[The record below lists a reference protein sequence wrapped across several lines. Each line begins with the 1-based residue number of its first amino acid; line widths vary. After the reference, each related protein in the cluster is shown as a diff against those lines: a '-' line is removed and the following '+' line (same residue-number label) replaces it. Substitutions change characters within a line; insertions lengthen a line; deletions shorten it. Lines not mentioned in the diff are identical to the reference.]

1 MATLEENK
9 TTLKNANSELY
20 KNVNG
25 TRIRLSDSE
34 YETEVTRQAT
44 NLTEQQ
50 AKDTIVN
57 DGGTHA
63 DYKEIRRD
71 AYISLLGDVYD
82 QLDYIYHNGLDA
94 WKVKIKEVKDKYPK
108 P

>member
-9 TTLKNANSELY
+9 TTLKNANSTLY

-25 TRIRLSDSE
+25 VRIELTSDE
-34 YETEVTRQAT
+34 YNAEITRQAT
-44 NLTEQQ
+44 NMTSTQ
-50 AKDTIVN
+50 AKDTIIN
-57 DGGTHA
+57 DGGSHA

-82 QLDYIYHNGLDA
+82 HTKGPRKLKGRSPEA
-94 WKVKIKEVKDKYPK
+94 RVK
-108 P
+108 